1 MRILV
6 TGINGQVG
14 HELMHSLQQIGGM
27 PMEVI
32 GLDRSSFDLAQPD
45 QMREVIRRLQ
55 PNLIVNPAAYTAV
68 DQAESD
74 PELAMRIN
82 GEAPGILAEEAQRCG
97 AALVHYSTDYVFDGT
112 KEGAYTETDPT
123 CPINVYGRTKLA
135 GEQAIAATGVPHL
148 ILRTS
153 WVYGRRGKNFL
164 NTINRLAAERSELKI
179 VADQYGAPT
188 WCRTIAHGTATAIE
202 RLCSS
207 ALRDAGQSDVVA
219 MPLWPGA
226 GEPLSIMPQRWEE
239 YGGICNLSA
248 QGMTSWHGFA
258 SEIVARSARAGQV
271 LVLPIATKDYPVAAS
286 RPHNSGLDCGRF
298 LQTFGVLPEWDVA
311 LADCLRET

>member
-6 TGINGQVG
+6 TGITGQVG
-14 HELMHSLQQIGGM
+14 HELLHSLQQIGGV

-45 QMREVIRRLQ
+45 QMREVIRRLR
-55 PNLIVNPAAYTAV
+55 PALIVNPAAYTAV
-68 DQAESD
+68 DQAEAD
-74 PELAMRIN
+74 PGMAMRIN
-82 GEAPGILAEEAQRCG
+82 GEAPGILAEEARRCG
-97 AALVHYSTDYVFDGT
+97 AALIHYSTDYVFDGT
-112 KEGAYTETDPT
+112 KASPYTETDPA

-164 NTINRLAAERSELKI
+164 NTINRLAAERSELQI

-188 WCRTIAHGTATAIE
+188 WCRTIAHGTAAAIAF
-202 RLCSS
+202 LCSN
-207 ALRDAGQSDVVA
+207 ALRDASQSDIVA

-226 GEPLSIMPQRWEE
+226 GEPLSIMPQRWAQQ
-239 YGGICNLSA
+239 GGICNLSA
-248 QGMTSWHGFA
+248 RGVTSWHGFA

-271 LVLPIATKDYPVAAS
+271 QVLPIATEDYPVPAPRPRNS
-286 RPHNSGLDCGRF
+286 RLDCARF
-298 LQTFGVLPEWDVA
+298 LQDFGMLPGWEVA